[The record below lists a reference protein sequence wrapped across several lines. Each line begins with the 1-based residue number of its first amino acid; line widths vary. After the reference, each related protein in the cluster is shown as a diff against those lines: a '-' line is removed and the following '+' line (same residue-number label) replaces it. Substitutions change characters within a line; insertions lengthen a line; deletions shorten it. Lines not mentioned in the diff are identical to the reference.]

1 MTASMDIGV
10 GGLLTTLSKMALI
23 NGVGFNIDLSRVP
36 TDECGIDPTVL
47 AFSETNARY
56 VVEVRNKDIDK
67 ATSILTDLGVPFSV
81 IGSSGG
87 DYVVV
92 RWGGGR
98 ELMTLK
104 LNDLKTAYN
113 SLWGGAL

>member
-1 MTASMDIGV
+1 MNASMDVGV

-56 VVEVRNKDIDK
+56 IVEVRNEDIDK
-67 ATSILTDLGVPFSV
+67 ATSILTNLGVLFSV

-87 DYVVV
+87 DYVIV
-92 RWGGGR
+92 RWGDHK
-98 ELMTLK
+98 LMTLK
-104 LNDLKTAYN
+104 LDDLKAAYN
-113 SLWGGAL
+113 SLWGAS

>member
-1 MTASMDIGV
+1 MTASMDVGV

-36 TDECGIDPTVL
+36 TDECGIDPMAL

-56 VVEVRNKDIDK
+56 VIEVRNEDVDR
-67 ATSILTDLGVPFSV
+67 AVGILSSLGVPFSV
-81 IGSSGG
+81 IGGSGG
-87 DYVVV
+87 DHLVV
-92 RWGGGR
+92 RWGGHH
-98 ELMTLK
+98 ELMSLK

-113 SLWGGAL
+113 SLWGVM